1 MTHVNH
7 SSHDPDRPT
16 FGAGPAYPSSHTR
29 FDDGAGTR
37 QATSASTARSSEPGA
52 RVAAAGEES
61 APGEPST
68 PEPYFSPTAEFTVAG
83 GVRDVGMVFVGDSTT
98 AGYGDPKGLG
108 WVGRV
113 VARTQHPDLDLTAY
127 NLGIR
132 GSTSGDVVAR
142 WAGEAHPRWKGRSER
157 RLVLSFGTADIRS
170 GMTMARSRLNLA
182 NVVDEATNAGIGVF
196 VVGLT
201 PSLDAELNRRIE
213 ALAEAQADVCARR
226 GITYVD
232 CFRPLVSHD
241 QWMADLAA
249 SPDRAHPGQAGYG
262 LIAWLVLHNGWNEW
276 IEIS

>member
-1 MTHVNH
+1 MTN
-7 SSHDPDRPT
+7 SANGPDRPP
-16 FGAGPAYPSSHTR
+16 FGVGPAYPSAHPR
-29 FDDGAGTR
+29 FDSGPTAARTTAPDTPPPASPEEPPPPA
-37 QATSASTARSSEPGA
+37 QSSVASAE
-52 RVAAAGEES
+52 
-61 APGEPST
+61 ST
-68 PEPYFSPTAEFTVAG
+68 PEPYFAPTTEFSVSE
-83 GVRDVGMVFVGDSTT
+83 GVRDVGMVFVGASTT

-113 VARTQHPDLDLTAY
+113 VARTQHPDIDLTAY

-142 WAGEAHPRWKGRSER
+142 WATETQPRWKGRSER
-157 RLVLSFGTADIRS
+157 RLVLSFGTDDILS

-182 NVVDEATNAGIGVF
+182 NVIDEATSAGIGVF

-201 PSLDAELNRRIE
+201 PSLDGELNRRIE

-232 CFRPLVSHD
+232 CFRPLASHD

-262 LIAWLVLHNGWNEW
+262 LIAWLVLHNGWNDW
-276 IEIS
+276 LSLR